1 MSACP
6 ARAYVVLMMSN
17 SFQVSSKTNSAKCF
31 CKKSFGAHYGGSPY
45 SMTDPFYM
53 LVLIENL
60 GREHIVGQDGQDR
73 QDRADV
79 HGRGQG
85 RQR

>member
-1 MSACP
+1 MINGKEGNANGLSPSLFLQLLGWGMPFDPGTRNC
-6 ARAYVVLMMSN
+6 
-17 SFQVSSKTNSAKCF
+17 KTNSAKCF

-60 GREHIVGQDGQDR
+60 GREHIVGGQD
-73 QDRADV
+73 
-79 HGRGQG
+79 
-85 RQR
+85 